1 MNWRVR
7 LGALEL
13 SAWQLHC
20 QGLPVVKGCLCCY
33 NEGRKASRGSGMEV
47 ILTHENTD
55 FDGLASLLAA
65 AKLYPDAIPVL
76 PRALNRNLQDF
87 LALYRDEFPF
97 VKAEDLPRRRIERV
111 ILVDTQTV
119 PSLKGLRRKAEIRII
134 DHHPLARELGR
145 RVSYY
150 GEEIGATT
158 TILVEQISEAH
169 IPLSPLEAT
178 LLLLGIYE
186 DTGCLS
192 YLSTTPRD
200 IRCAAWLLEQGAN
213 LSVVNDFLRHPL
225 SERQRELYNQLV
237 ENTEFHHFAGQLVII
252 ATAKVTDYAE
262 EIAILAHKLR
272 DLFNPAAA
280 FILVDLEDR
289 IHLVARSSTHAIN
302 VAEIARHFGGGGHN
316 SAAAAMIRG
325 LNLREVRRRLLD
337 MLATHVKPIATV
349 RQIMSYGVHTLPPE
363 ATVAEAAEMMRRYGH
378 EGFPVVRE
386 GKLLGILT
394 RREIDKALHHGLHEM
409 PIESY
414 MHKGE
419 ISVSPDDSIER
430 LQQVM
435 MEHDIGQIPV
445 VEDGAIVGIVTRT
458 DLIKLWAMKPR
469 PSRAIEIAERIKK
482 ALPPPLLDLI
492 SKASETA
499 SEMGYSLYLVGGFVR
514 DLLLGIPNLDLDL
527 VVEGDAIALAKRLA
541 EKEGGRVTS
550 HARFGT
556 AKWIFDEAERARLSI
571 PFLDFV
577 TARTEFYEHP
587 TALPQVERSSIKQD
601 LYRRDFT
608 INTMAI
614 CLDKERYGQLLDFYG
629 GEKDLNRG
637 LIRVLHNLSFVEDP
651 TRMLRAVR
659 LEQRLGFA
667 IEKRTEELLRG
678 ALELLHRVSGERIR
692 HELYLI
698 LQEDEPER
706 ALARLH
712 ELGVLAQIN
721 PGLKCDDWL
730 GERFKC
736 LREALATKGWELKA
750 KSWKLYLALLAFR
763 MSTEELEGLIARLK
777 LSRDDAAPLRQVH
790 RLRALSPKLAED
802 QLKPSAIYR
811 LLEPFSTEALFVLWV
826 ATDSELVRRRLE
838 LYHRQ
843 LRHIKPEIGGDY
855 LKGMGLPPGPIY
867 KRVLDALLD
876 ARLDGEVRTLAEEE
890 ALVERLLAQVGR
902 DGIAP
907 HK

>member
-458 DLIKLWAMKPR
+458 DLIKLWAAPR
-469 PSRAIEIAERIKK
+469 HPRAEEIARAMAQ
-482 ALPPPLLDLI
+482 ALPPSLLNLL
-492 SKASETA
+492 KEASQTA
-499 SEMGYSLYLVGGFVR
+499 SEMDFHLYVVGGFVR
-514 DLLLGIPNLDLDL
+514 DLLLGVPNLDLDL

-541 EKEGGRVTS
+541 EKVGGRVHS
-550 HARFGT
+550 HRRFGT
-556 AKWIFDEAERARLSI
+556 AKLIIGPKPKIQGQAGRDLEPRTSELGLT
-571 PFLDFV
+571 LDLA
-577 TARTEFYEHP
+577 TARMEFYEHP
-587 TALPQVERSSIKQD
+587 TALPEVERSSIKQD
-601 LYRRDFT
+601 LHRRDFT
-608 INTMAI
+608 INTLAI
-614 CLDKERYGQLLDFYG
+614 CLDPDRYGELLDFYG
-629 GEKDLNRG
+629 GERDLKNG
-637 LIRVLHNLSFVEDP
+637 LIRVLHSLSFVEDP

-659 LEQRLGFA
+659 LEQRLGFR
-667 IEKRTEELLRG
+667 IEERTEELLRN
-678 ALELLHRVSGERIR
+678 ALDLLDRVSGDRIR
-692 HELYLI
+692 NELYLI
-698 LQEDEPER
+698 LREEEPEK
-706 ALARLH
+706 ALRRLE
-712 ELGVLAQIN
+712 ELGVLTQIH
-721 PGLKCDDWL
+721 PSLRCDDWVV
-730 GERFKC
+730 ERFRR
-736 LREALATKGWELKA
+736 LR
-750 KSWKLYLALLAFR
+750 KSLGAGDWRLYLALLTLR
-763 MSTEELEGLIARLK
+763 LTREELEELIARLN
-777 LSRDDAAPLRQVH
+777 LARDEAKVLYQVNELRS
-790 RLRALSPKLAED
+790 LLPKLEER
-802 QLKPSAIYR
+802 QRPSTIYRMLKPFSEEAISAHQ
-811 LLEPFSTEALFVLWV
+811 V
-826 ATDSELVRRRLE
+826 ATDAPLVREQLDLYRRRLRY
-838 LYHRQ
+838 L
-843 LRHIKPEIGGDY
+843 KPEIDGNY
-855 LKGMGLPPGPIY
+855 LKGMGLKPGPIFG
-867 KRVLDALLD
+867 RILDALRD
-876 ARLDGEVRTLAEEE
+876 ARLDGEVTTLEEE
-890 ALVERLLAQVGR
+890 KELVRKLLAG
-902 DGIAP
+902 G
-907 HK
+907 

>member
-1 MNWRVR
+1 
-7 LGALEL
+7 
-13 SAWQLHC
+13 
-20 QGLPVVKGCLCCY
+20 
-33 NEGRKASRGSGMEV
+33 MEV

-65 AKLYPDAIPVL
+65 AKLYPDAIAML
-76 PRALNRNLQDF
+76 PRTLNSNLRDF
-87 LALYRDEFPF
+87 LALYGDEFPF
-97 VKAEDLPRRRIERV
+97 VKANDLPRRRIEGV
-111 ILVDTQTV
+111 ILVDTQTL
-119 PSLKGLRRKAEIRII
+119 PSLKGIRREAEVRII
-134 DHHPLARELGR
+134 DHHPLARELRKGM
-145 RVSYY
+145 SYH

-200 IRCAAWLLEQGAN
+200 IRCAAWLLGQGAN
-213 LSVVNDFLRHPL
+213 LSVVNDFLHYPL
-225 SERQRELYNQLV
+225 SEKQHELYNQLV
-237 ENTEFHHFAGQLVII
+237 ENTEFHQFAGQLVIT
-252 ATAKVTDYAE
+252 ATAKAPDYAE

-272 DLFNPAAA
+272 DLFDPAAA

-289 IHLVARSSTHAIN
+289 IHLVARSSTHAID
-302 VAEIARHFGGGGHN
+302 VAEIARRFGGGGHSN
-316 SAAAAMIRG
+316 AAAAMIRRMD
-325 LNLREVRRRLLD
+325 LVEARRKLLD
-337 MLATHVKPIATV
+337 LLTAHVKPMVTV

-363 ATVAEAAEMMRRYGH
+363 VTVAEASEMMRRYGH
-378 EGFPVVRE
+378 EGFPVIKE
-386 GKLLGILT
+386 DKLVGILT

-419 ISVSPDDSIER
+419 ISVSPDDSIEK

-435 MEHDIGQIPV
+435 MEHDIGQVPV

-458 DLIKLWAMKPR
+458 DLIKLWSAKPR

-492 SKASETA
+492 LKASETA
-499 SEMGYSLYLVGGFVR
+499 NEMGYSLYLVGGFVR

-527 VVEGDAIALAKRLA
+527 VVEGDAIRLAKRLA
-541 EKEGGRVTS
+541 EKGGGRVTS

-556 AKWIFDEAERARLSI
+556 AKWIFDEAARAVLSI
-571 PFLDFV
+571 PSLDFV

-608 INTMAI
+608 INTLAV
-614 CLDKERYGQLLDFYG
+614 CLDEERYGQLLDFYG
-629 GEKDLNRG
+629 GEEDLNRG

-667 IEKRTEELLRG
+667 IEERTEELLRD
-678 ALELLHRVSGERIR
+678 ALELLDRVSGERIR
-692 HELYLI
+692 QELYLI

-712 ELGVLAQIN
+712 ELGVLAQIH
-721 PGLKCDDWL
+721 PGLECDDWL
-730 GERFKC
+730 RERFRR
-736 LREALATKGWELKA
+736 LRESLEAGSWKLATRI
-750 KSWKLYLALLAFR
+750 LYLALLTFH
-763 MSTEELEGLIARLK
+763 MSPEELDGFIDRLK
-777 LSRDDAAPLRQVH
+777 LAHDDAAPLRQVH

-802 QLKPSAIYR
+802 QLKLSAIYQ
-811 LLEPFSTEALFVLWV
+811 LLEPFSTEAIFVLWV
-826 ATDSELVRRRLE
+826 ATDVEPVRQRLE

-843 LRHIKPEIGGDY
+843 LRYIKPEIDGSY
-855 LKGMGLPPGPIY
+855 LKGMGLLPGPIY
-867 KRVLDALLD
+867 KKVLDALLD

-890 ALVERLLAQVGR
+890 ALVKRLSAQG
-902 DGIAP
+902 
-907 HK
+907 